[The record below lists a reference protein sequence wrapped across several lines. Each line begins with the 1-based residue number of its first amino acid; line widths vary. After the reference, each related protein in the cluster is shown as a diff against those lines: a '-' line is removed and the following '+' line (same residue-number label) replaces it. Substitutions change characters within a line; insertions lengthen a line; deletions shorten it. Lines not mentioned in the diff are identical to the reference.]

1 MKPNNIFIALMLVLS
16 LASGCNKY
24 LDVSPKSTLAAKDL
38 FTSEVGFQEALSGLY
53 AQVGSRSLF
62 GDNLSMGFVS
72 ALAQNYG
79 PLDQTNQFVQSCA
92 LNFSSAE
99 VINYTTA
106 SWDTAYYTIAGANY
120 LLQNLEQ
127 KKSILSQTGYEQMK
141 GEALGLRAYLHFEL
155 LRLFGPTYA
164 NAPNQK
170 AIPYVDTANNKTTIP
185 STTSAVVDRVL
196 QDLKTAEN
204 LLKNADPIATGSS
217 LTTRRFKMNYYA
229 VKGLQAR
236 VLLYKGDKTGAF
248 NAAQTVVN
256 SGYFPFVTPATVS
269 ATPAFKNRLFMGEL
283 VMAVR
288 VRTIQTWAEN
298 TYFKFHGSLGMGCTR
313 NAADWNKL
321 YETASGGATDMRYN
335 FLLED
340 DQGFLFPS
348 KFWQTYSGGATS
360 VDSNRLDQTVPMIRL
375 SEMYYIMAEAAPD
388 ATTGVGY
395 LNKVRSARSLP
406 LVDVASITDTKLI
419 SEITKEYQKEFL
431 AEGQLFFYYKR
442 LNFTNMLFYAPTA
455 TTSPTVPLT
464 PKAFIL
470 PIPAAELEF
479 NPNYN

>member
-1 MKPNNIFIALMLVLS
+1 MKPNNIFIAMMLVLCV
-16 LASGCNKY
+16 ASGCKKY

-72 ALAQNYG
+72 AMAQNYG
-79 PLDQTNQFVQSCA
+79 PLDQQSPLVQSCA
-92 LNFSSAE
+92 LNFASAE

-106 SWDTAYYTIAGANY
+106 SWDTAYYTIAGANF

-127 KKSILSQTGYEQMK
+127 KKSMLSKSGYEQMK
-141 GEALGLRAYLHFEL
+141 GEALGLRAYLHFEI

-164 NAPNQK
+164 NEPNQK

-185 STTSAVVDRVL
+185 STTSVVIDRVM
-196 QDLKTAEN
+196 QDLQAAET
-204 LLKNADPIATGSS
+204 LLKDVDPVTTGTS

-236 VLLYKGDKTGAF
+236 VLLYKGDKNGAF
-248 NAAQTVVN
+248 TAAQTVVN
-256 SGYFPFVTPATVS
+256 SGYFPFVTPATVTT
-269 ATPAFKNRLFMGEL
+269 TPAFKNRLFMGEL
-283 VMAVR
+283 IMAVR

-298 TYFKFHGSLGMGCTR
+298 IYFKFHGSLGQGATR
-313 NAADWNKL
+313 TAADWNKL
-321 YETASGGATDMRYN
+321 YETTAGGATDMRYN

-348 KFWQTYSGGATS
+348 KFWQTYSGGSTS

-375 SEMYYIMAEAAPD
+375 SELYYIMAEAAPD
-388 ATTGVGY
+388 VATGTGY
-395 LNKVRSARSLP
+395 LNQVRSARSLP
-406 LVDVASITDTKLI
+406 LLDVASMTQTKLTN
-419 SEITKEYQKEFL
+419 EITKEYQKEFL

-455 TTSPTVPLT
+455 TTSPSVPLT
-464 PKAFIL
+464 PKAYIL